1 LKSLLILVFLGLFHS
16 SFSKEIHPFHTCI
29 TELVFNEKEGN
40 WEVSIRLFQDDL
52 EQGLSQFKGKRFQFQ
67 QAQGAEEL
75 IQEFVKKQ
83 FGFMVNQV
91 MQTPYRFLGW
101 EPQQDV
107 IWVYLEIPTQQSLSG
122 VFLKN
127 SLLVET
133 FPDQTNLVHVVWKGD
148 KKSYLFQK
156 GKEVQQLN

>member
-1 LKSLLILVFLGLFHS
+1 M
-16 SFSKEIHPFHTCI
+16 
-29 TELVFNEKEGN
+29 TELVFNEKEGI

-52 EQGLSQFKGKRFQFQ
+52 EQSLSQFKGKRFQFQ
-67 QAQGAEEL
+67 QEQGAEEL
-75 IQEFVKKQ
+75 IQAFIKNQ
-83 FGFMVNQV
+83 FGFLVNQHL
-91 MQTPYRFLGW
+91 QTPYRFLGW

-107 IWVYLEIPTQQSLSG
+107 IWVYLEIPTQQSLIG

-133 FPDQTNLVHVVWKGD
+133 FPDQTNLVHVARQGD

>member
-1 LKSLLILVFLGLFHS
+1 MKSLLLFIFLGLFHS
-16 SFSKEIHPFHTCI
+16 IYSKDAHPFHTSV
-29 TELVFNEKEGN
+29 TELVYNEKEGI

-52 EQGLSQFKGKRFQFQ
+52 EQSLSQFKGKRFQFQ
-67 QAQGAEEL
+67 QDQGAEEL
-75 IQEFVKKQ
+75 IQTFVKKQ
-83 FGFMVNQV
+83 FGFLVNQQL
-91 MQTPYRFLGW
+91 QTPYRFLGW

-107 IWVYLEIPTQQSLSG
+107 IWVYLEIPTQQSMTG

-133 FPDQTNLVHVVWKGD
+133 FPDQTNLVHVARKGD

>member
-1 LKSLLILVFLGLFHS
+1 MKNLLILIFLGLFHS
-16 SFSKEIHPFHTCI
+16 SFSKEVHPFHTSV
-29 TELVFNEKEGN
+29 TELVFNEKEGL

-52 EQGLSQFKGKRFQFQ
+52 EQGLSQLKGKRFQFQ
-67 QAQGAEEL
+67 PGQGAEEL
-75 IQEFVKKQ
+75 IQEFIKKQ

-107 IWVYLEIPTQQSLSG
+107 IWVYVEIPTQQSLSG

-127 SLLVET
+127 SLLVDS
-133 FPDQTNLVHVVWKGD
+133 FPDQTNLVHVSRKGD

>member
-1 LKSLLILVFLGLFHS
+1 M
-16 SFSKEIHPFHTCI
+16 
-29 TELVFNEKEGN
+29 TELVFNEKQGI

-52 EQGLSQFKGKRFQFQ
+52 EQSLSQFKGKRFQFQ
-67 QAQGAEEL
+67 QEQGAEEL
-75 IQEFVKKQ
+75 IQAFIKKQ
-83 FGFMVNQV
+83 FGFLVNQHL
-91 MQTPYRFLGW
+91 QTPYRFLGW

-107 IWVYLEIPTQQSLSG
+107 IWVYLEIPTQQSLIG

-133 FPDQTNLVHVVWKGD
+133 FPDQTNLVHVARQGD

>member
-1 LKSLLILVFLGLFHS
+1 MKSLLLLVFLGFFYS
-16 SFSKEIHPFHTCI
+16 SFSKEIHPFHTSV
-29 TELVFNEKEGN
+29 TELVFNEKDGI

-52 EQGLSQFKGKRFQFQ
+52 ELGISQFKGKRFQFQ
-67 QAQGAEEL
+67 QAQGIDEVL
-75 IQEFVKKQ
+75 QTFLKTQ
-83 FGFMVNQV
+83 FGFLVNQQW
-91 MQTPYRFLGW
+91 QTPYRYVGW

-127 SLLVET
+127 SLLIES
-133 FPDQTNLVHVVWKGD
+133 FPDQTNLVHVARKGD

-156 GKEVQQLN
+156 GREVHQLN

>member
-1 LKSLLILVFLGLFHS
+1 M
-16 SFSKEIHPFHTCI
+16 
-29 TELVFNEKEGN
+29 TELVFNEKQGI

-52 EQGLSQFKGKRFQFQ
+52 EQSLSQFKGKRFQFQ
-67 QAQGAEEL
+67 QEQGAEEL
-75 IQEFVKKQ
+75 IQAFIKKQ
-83 FGFMVNQV
+83 FGFLVNQHL
-91 MQTPYRFLGW
+91 QTPYRFLGW

-107 IWVYLEIPTQQSLSG
+107 IWVYLEIPTQQSLTG

-133 FPDQTNLVHVVWKGD
+133 FPDQTNLVHVARQGD

>member
-1 LKSLLILVFLGLFHS
+1 MKSLLLFIFLGLFHS
-16 SFSKEIHPFHTCI
+16 SFSKEVHPFHTSV
-29 TELVFNEKEGN
+29 TELVFNEKEGI

-52 EQGLSQFKGKRFQFQ
+52 EQSLSQFKGKRFQFQ
-67 QAQGAEEL
+67 QEQGAEEL
-75 IQEFVKKQ
+75 IQAFIKKQ
-83 FGFMVNQV
+83 FGFLVNQHL
-91 MQTPYRFLGW
+91 QTPYRFLGW

-107 IWVYLEIPTQQSLSG
+107 IWVYLEIPTQQSLIG

-133 FPDQTNLVHVVWKGD
+133 FPDQTNLVHVARQGD